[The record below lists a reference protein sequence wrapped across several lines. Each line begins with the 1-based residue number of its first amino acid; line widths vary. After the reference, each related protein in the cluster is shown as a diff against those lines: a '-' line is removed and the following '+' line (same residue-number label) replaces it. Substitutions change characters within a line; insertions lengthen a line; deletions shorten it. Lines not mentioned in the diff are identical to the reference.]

1 MKVLILGSGL
11 MGRGAAYY
19 LAHTESVEQFIVA
32 DINEKAAEGLSK
44 EFGDKSVAEKA
55 DARNKKDLE
64 SLFTRVDT
72 VVSAISYTLNEL
84 HTEIAIETGTNMVDL
99 GGNIFVHEKQ
109 FAMRDAAKDAGITV
123 IPDMGLAP
131 GMTNILARAGIDQ
144 LSTIDSV
151 RLRVGGLQQDPR
163 PPLNYSLIF
172 SVEGLINEYVEPCRV
187 LRDGKIVMEDP
198 LVGVEELEF
207 PEPFGKL
214 EAFNTSGGTSTLP
227 LTYEGKIA
235 NLDYKTIRY
244 PGHGHK
250 MWCIYRLGLMDSSEI
265 EIDGVNVAP
274 RRVLERLLEENLP
287 PTGKDVTLVRCTIE
301 GWEGK
306 EPRTIQYQLI
316 DYFDDLTKLTSMMRT
331 TSFPAAAVAVMCA
344 DGTITERGVL
354 APEVAIPPQVFIEEM
369 RNRGIDIEESV
380 F

>member
-64 SLFTRVDT
+64 SLFSRVDT

-250 MWCIYRLGLMDSSEI
+250 MWCIYKLGLMDSSEI

>member
-250 MWCIYRLGLMDSSEI
+250 MWCIYKLGLMDSSEI

-354 APEVAIPPQVFIEEM
+354 APEVAIPPQAFIEEM